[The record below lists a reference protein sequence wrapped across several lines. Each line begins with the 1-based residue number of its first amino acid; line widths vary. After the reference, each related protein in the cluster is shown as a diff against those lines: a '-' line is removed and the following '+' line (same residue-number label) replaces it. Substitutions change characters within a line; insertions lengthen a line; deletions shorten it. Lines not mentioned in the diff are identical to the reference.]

1 MGSSTPRP
9 RAPDLAQLT
18 WPAYTPR
25 VALSLRHE
33 SAAPTR
39 RVPLLA
45 SRLRWISAAALL
57 LASAPVVG
65 ALGTSGATGPP
76 TLAPAAI
83 AQLASQAR
91 SVLSVTNYQVT
102 LPLQEAQVLPPPVVS
117 ASLPYGAAFWQAVPE
132 PPIGTITQ
140 IIWAAAQ
147 QYNVSYSW
155 LLGVAQCESGLNPLA
170 VNRSSGASGLFQF
183 MPATFHG
190 HGGTDIWDP
199 VQQSDIAAHMFSI
212 GESGEWVCK

>member
-1 MGSSTPRP
+1 M
-9 RAPDLAQLT
+9 AQLT

-25 VALSLRHE
+25 VTLTLRHDAE
-33 SAAPTR
+33 TPAR
-39 RVPLLA
+39 RLPLLA
-45 SRLRWISAAALL
+45 GRLRWIVVAALL
-57 LASAPVVG
+57 LVSAPAIG
-65 ALGTSGATGPP
+65 ALSTGGVTGPP
-76 TLAPAAI
+76 SAAPAAI
-83 AQLASQAR
+83 AQLAGQAR
-91 SVLSVTNYQVT
+91 SVLSVTDFQVT

-140 IIWAAAQ
+140 IIWAAAEK
-147 QYNVSYSW
+147 YNVSYSW

-199 VQQSDIAAHMFSI
+199 VQQSNIAADMFSM